1 MKAYAIVQETV
12 KDEAM
17 FAEYRKHVM
26 ATLEPYGASFLVRG
40 GTMTVVEGTWPHPRL
55 VVIEF
60 PSRQA
65 AEDWYRSPAYQK
77 VLPLRLKSADGNF
90 VIVDGPA

>member
-1 MKAYAIVQETV
+1 MKAYAIVQETI
-12 KDEAM
+12 KDQAM
-17 FAEYRKHVM
+17 FDTYRNAVV
-26 ATLEPYGASFLVRG
+26 ATLEPFGGKFVVRG
-40 GTMTVVEGTWPHPRL
+40 GRLTIVEGEWPHPRL

-65 AEDWYRSPAYQK
+65 AEDWYKSPAYQK
-77 VLPLRLKSADGNF
+77 LLPLRLKSADGNF

>member
-12 KDEAM
+12 KDQAM
-17 FAEYRKHVM
+17 FDAYRSGVV
-26 ATLEPYGASFLVRG
+26 ATLEPFGGKFVVRG
-40 GTMTVVEGTWPHPRL
+40 GHLTVVEGEWPHPRL

-60 PSRQA
+60 PSRNA

-77 VLPLRLKSADGNF
+77 LLPLRLKSAAGNF

>member
-26 ATLEPYGASFLVRG
+26 ATLEPFNARFLVRG
-40 GTMTVVEGTWPHPRL
+40 GKMSVVEGTWPHPRL

-77 VLPLRLKSADGNF
+77 VLPLRLKAADGNF
-90 VIVDGPA
+90 VIVDGAD